1 MQLITVS
8 PIKIV
13 PPIKQIDFA
22 TMCRAIR
29 KELDYTQ
36 EEMARFL
43 GVAVRTYK
51 YWEAGEKEPS
61 PHITY
66 WLAETYKRLEE
77 DKAH

>member
-1 MQLITVS
+1 MQLITMS

-43 GVAVRTYK
+43 GVASRTYK
-51 YWEAGEKEPS
+51 YWEAGDKEPS
-61 PHITY
+61 PHIAV
-66 WLAETYKRLEE
+66 WAVDTYKKLES
-77 DKAH
+77 DKAK